1 MHWLTFTRLPGA
13 PAIPFCFVDSWE
25 RQMCPIPVFGA
36 LVARRA
42 PRWPSSF
49 QSSYLETFS
58 FPFPQTFIPGRHR
71 KWKVFNLSPKF
82 LWKAAPPRN
91 PAGFPFRK
99 ALNFFRGPQ
108 LRAARPWIAINLFFA
123 GSHRL
128 FRQDL
133 VGPRFSSVAQSVFY
147 DAVL

>member
-91 PAGFPFRK
+91 LVASLPGNR
-99 ALNFFRGPQ
+99 NFLDPLRGPQ
-108 LRAARPWIAINLFFA
+108 LRAARPRITIDLFFR
-123 GSHRL
+123 GGHRL
-128 FRQDL
+128 LCQDAL
-133 VGPRFSSVAQSVFY
+133 NCGLFALPPSV
-147 DAVL
+147 